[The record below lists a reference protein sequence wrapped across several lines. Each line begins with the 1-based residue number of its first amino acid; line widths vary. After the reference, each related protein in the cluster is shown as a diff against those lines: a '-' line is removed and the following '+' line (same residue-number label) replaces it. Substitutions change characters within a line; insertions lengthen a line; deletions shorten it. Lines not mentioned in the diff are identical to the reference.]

1 MSLKLRNTEIPLAE
15 LWASALIVTQSFLY
29 GYCLVCVNPCL
40 LTGDN
45 NSGSDCYNGSD
56 SSCPEGT
63 IYNDIKL
70 STSMCRLNC
79 NLNLRITQPLC
90 PLNFCYVNV

>member
-1 MSLKLRNTEIPLAE
+1 MSLKLRNTEIPLSE

-45 NSGSDCYNGSD
+45 NSGSGCYNGTD
-56 SSCPEGT
+56 SSCPDGT

-70 STSMCRLNC
+70 STSM
-79 NLNLRITQPLC
+79 
-90 PLNFCYVNV
+90 